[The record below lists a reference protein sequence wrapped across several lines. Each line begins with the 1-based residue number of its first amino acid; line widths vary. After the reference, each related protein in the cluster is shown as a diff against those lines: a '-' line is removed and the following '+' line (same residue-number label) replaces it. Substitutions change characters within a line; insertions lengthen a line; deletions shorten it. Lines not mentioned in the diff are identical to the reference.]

1 MTLLP
6 DVERE
11 LLRVAHQP
19 LAPRGD
25 AGRPTRPRSARRGGA
40 IAVAASVAALLV
52 AVVFLVTLHRTPAHP
67 GIPSS
72 QLAPGPTFPGA
83 PPTQP
88 GPWEGGNTV
97 CPLAA
102 PNQYLP
108 PRSGCVSVLRVD
120 VDGDGRPDL
129 VLLYAHLGHHSFGG
143 RYPPT
148 SFTLE
153 VVRASGSVVRARLP
167 RPEFNAALVESG
179 NVNGVPG
186 AELFIQVVRIS
197 SGSAGEVYTFHDGR
211 LIRERVTL
219 GWGGDSATKA
229 GFACRPGRPPTL
241 IVRTF
246 ELQGLENGRWQQTQT
261 VFAWHGAVLER
272 ISHSVTH
279 RQGVP
284 PAAQTSLGTGCGTID
299 RATTS

>member
-6 DVERE
+6 DVE
-11 LLRVAHQP
+11 L
-19 LAPRGD
+19 
-25 AGRPTRPRSARRGGA
+25 RSAHPGGG

-52 AVVFLVTLHRTPAHP
+52 AVVFMVTLHRAPAHP
-67 GIPSS
+67 SLGPS
-72 QLAPGPTFPGA
+72 QLAPGPTFQDA

-88 GPWEGGNTV
+88 GTWEGGSTV

-102 PNQYLP
+102 PNHYLP
-108 PRSGCVSVLRVD
+108 PRSGCVSVLQVD

-129 VLLYAHLGHHSFGG
+129 VLLYAHLGHRSFGG
-143 RYPPT
+143 RYAPT

-167 RPEFNAALVESG
+167 RPESNAALVESG

-186 AELFIQVVRIS
+186 AELFIQVGRIS
-197 SGSAGEVYTFHDGR
+197 SGSSADVYTFHDGR
-211 LIRERVTL
+211 LIRGRVTL
-219 GWGGDSATKA
+219 GWGGDSATQA

-241 IVRTF
+241 IVRSF

-261 VFAWHGAVLER
+261 VFAWHGPVLDR

-279 RQGVP
+279 RRGVP
-284 PAAQTSLGTGCGTID
+284 PAAQTALGTGCGTID